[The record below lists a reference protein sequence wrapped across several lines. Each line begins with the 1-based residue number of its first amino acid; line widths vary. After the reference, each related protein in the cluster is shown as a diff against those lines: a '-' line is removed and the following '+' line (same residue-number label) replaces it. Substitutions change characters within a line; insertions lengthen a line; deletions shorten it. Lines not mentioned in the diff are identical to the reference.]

1 MSPTDPKSLPE
12 AGPGTTGETA
22 APAPGPARELRYDP
36 SDIETRWQKT
46 WDEHPELYRAE
57 PETSGKPKY
66 YVLEMLPYPSGQL
79 HMGHVRNYAIGDAL
93 ARYMWMQGYNVL
105 HPMGWDAF
113 GLPAENAALK
123 NNKPPREWT
132 LENIAHM
139 RRQMRR
145 IGLSYDWANEITTCL
160 PDYYRWT
167 QWFFLRMLEKGLAF
181 RKQSK
186 VNWCPMCA
194 TVLANEQVID
204 GCCWRHEDTIVE
216 QRDLE
221 QWFLRTTQY
230 AQELLEG
237 LDNLPGWPEKV
248 RTMQRNWIGRSAGA
262 TIEFTLD
269 DAEGEPENARDRG
282 KVPLPAAQGFAP
294 GAPGAAAVKIPVFT
308 TRLDTIYGATSLQ
321 MAPQHALIKQFA
333 EADERLANEVASL
346 VEEQKKAR
354 DAGDPAAIDK
364 RGTFTGHYAV
374 NPFNGERVPIWA
386 ANYIL
391 LEYGTGAV
399 MSVPAHDQRD
409 FEFAKKFGL
418 EVRIVVLPRRSGEP
432 PAAGRPDEP
441 VLPYEEEDSLLMN
454 SGDYNGLGCQE
465 AREKMMAF
473 AEQHAFGKSTVTYRL
488 KDWGVSRQRYWGAPI
503 PVVYCPTDGI
513 VPVPEDQLPVLL
525 PEQIEITQQDG
536 SPLSRVPSFVNATCP
551 RCGGPA
557 RRETD
562 TMDTFVD
569 SSWYF
574 YRYPD
579 AHNTTAPFSRE
590 KIDYWFPIDQYIG
603 GVEHAILHLIYSRFW
618 TKVMRDLGLI
628 GNDEPATR
636 LFTQGMVIR
645 NGAKMSKSKGNV
657 VSPDEMIAR
666 YGADAT
672 RMYALFAAPPDRD
685 LEWQEEGV
693 AGISR
698 FLGRVYRLGM
708 RYQDQVKSAPR
719 PKEST
724 PPTTPVA
731 QALLRKLHQT
741 IRKITQDF
749 AGRWHF
755 NTCIA
760 AIMEL
765 VNEIIAAEP
774 ELSAL
779 PPDAAAA
786 LLADLVPSLIL
797 LLAPFAPYLA
807 AELWSECGGDP
818 SLLRHPWPSFDPD
831 LAREEELEIPVQVNG
846 KLRAVV
852 RLAPGASSEDMQNAA
867 LAEAR
872 VQAALAGKQVV
883 KLVVVPGKL
892 INIVVK

>member
-1 MSPTDPKSLPE
+1 MTMPDAKTVV
-12 AGPGTTGETA
+12 AGPTTL
-22 APAPGPARELRYDP
+22 PDRYDP
-36 SDIETRWQKT
+36 AEIEPRWQQR
-46 WDEHPELYRAE
+46 WDENPELYRAE
-57 PETSGKPKY
+57 PESTGRPKY

-79 HMGHVRNYAIGDAL
+79 HMGHVRNYSIGDAL

-123 NNKPPREWT
+123 NQTPPRQWT
-132 LENIAHM
+132 LDNIAQM
-139 RRQMRR
+139 RWQMRR
-145 IGLSYDWANEITTCL
+145 LGLSYDWQNEITTCL

-167 QWFFLRMLEKGLAF
+167 QWFFLRMLERDLAF
-181 RKQSK
+181 RKKSK
-186 VNWCPMCA
+186 VNWCPLCA

-204 GCCWRHEDTIVE
+204 GCCWRHEDTVVE

-221 QWFLRTTQY
+221 QWFFRTTTY
-230 AQELLEG
+230 AQELLDG

-248 RTMQRNWIGRSAGA
+248 RTMQRNWIGRSEGA
-262 TIEFTLD
+262 TVEFVLD
-269 DAEGEPENARDRG
+269 SEQETGRNQG
-282 KVPLPAAQGFAP
+282 KVPLAARPDFVAGTPFP
-294 GAPGAAAVKIPVFT
+294 ESAVKIPVYT
-308 TRLDTIYGATSLQ
+308 TRVDTIFGATSLQ
-321 MAPQHALIKQFA
+321 LAPQHPLAKQFA
-333 EADERLANEVASL
+333 ETDERLAAEIATL

-354 DAGDPAAIDK
+354 DAGDAASVDK
-364 RGTFTGHYAV
+364 HGNFTGHYAI
-374 NPFNGERVPIWA
+374 NPFSGERLPIWVS
-386 ANYIL
+386 NYIL
-391 LEYGTGAV
+391 HEYGTGAV
-399 MSVPAHDQRD
+399 MSVPAHDERD
-409 FEFAKKFGL
+409 YEFAKKYGL
-418 EVRIVVLPRRSGEP
+418 EVRIVVLPRRSLE
-432 PAAGRPDEP
+432 PAAAGQPDEP
-441 VLPYEEEDSLLMN
+441 VLPYVEEDSLLMN
-454 SGDYNGLGCQE
+454 SGEYNSLGCEE
-465 AREKMMAF
+465 ARHKMAAF
-473 AEQHAFGKSTVTYRL
+473 AQEHGFGRPTVTFRL

-503 PVVYCPTDGI
+503 PVLYCPNDGI
-513 VPVPEDQLPVLL
+513 VPVPDDQLPVLL

-536 SPLSRVPSFVNATCP
+536 SPLGRIASFVNTTCP

-574 YRYPD
+574 YRYAD
-579 AHNTTAPFSRE
+579 AHNDSAPFSRQ

-618 TKVMRDLGLI
+618 TRVMRDLGMI

-685 LEWQEEGV
+685 LDWQEDGV
-693 AGISR
+693 AGVSR

-708 RYQDQVKSAPR
+708 RYREAVRGQAGQAPAV
-719 PKEST
+719 PSS
-724 PPTTPVA
+724 PVS

-749 AGRWHF
+749 GGRWHF

-760 AIMEL
+760 AVMEL
-765 VNEIIAAEP
+765 VNEITAAEP
-774 ELSAL
+774 AL
-779 PPDAAAA
+779 EEMPREVSAA
-786 LLADLVPSLIL
+786 LLATLLPALIL

-807 AELWSECGGDP
+807 AELWSETGGTG
-818 SLLRHPWPSFDPD
+818 SLLRQPWPVFDPD
-831 LAREEELEIPVQVNG
+831 LAREQELEVPVQVNG

-852 RLAPGASSEDMQNAA
+852 SLLPDASGEDMQRAA
-867 LAEAR
+867 MAEQK
-872 VQAALAGKQVV
+872 VQAALVGKQVL
-883 KLVVVPGKL
+883 KIVVVPGKL

>member
-1 MSPTDPKSLPE
+1 MPDTKTMVAASTALPD
-12 AGPGTTGETA
+12 
-22 APAPGPARELRYDP
+22 RYDP
-36 SDIETRWQKT
+36 AEIEVRWQQR
-46 WDEHPELYRAE
+46 WDENPELYRAE
-57 PETSGKPKY
+57 PESSGRPKY

-123 NNKPPREWT
+123 NQTPPRQWT

-145 IGLSYDWANEITTCL
+145 LGLSYDWQTEVTTCL

-167 QWFFLRMLEKGLAF
+167 QWFFLRMLERGLAF

-186 VNWCPMCA
+186 VNWCPLCA

-221 QWFLRTTQY
+221 QWFLRTTDY
-230 AQELLEG
+230 AQELLDG

-248 RTMQRNWIGRSAGA
+248 RTMQRNWIGRSEGA
-262 TIEFTLD
+262 RVEFVL
-269 DAEGEPENARDRG
+269 APEHETGRGQG
-282 KVPLPAAQGFAP
+282 KVPLPALPDFVA
-294 GAPGAAAVKIPVFT
+294 GAPLAEGAVKIPVYT
-308 TRLDTIYGATSLQ
+308 TRLDTIFGATSLHL
-321 MAPQHALIKQFA
+321 APQHSLAKQFA
-333 EADERLANEVASL
+333 QADERLAAEIATL

-354 DAGDPAAIDK
+354 DAGDAASVDK
-364 RGTFTGHYAV
+364 HGSFTGHYAI
-374 NPFNGERVPIWA
+374 NPFNGERLPIWVS
-386 ANYIL
+386 NYIL
-391 LEYGTGAV
+391 HEYGTGAV
-399 MSVPAHDQRD
+399 MSVPAHDERD
-409 FEFAKKFGL
+409 YEFARKYGL
-418 EVRIVVLPRRSGEP
+418 EVRIVILPRRSLEP
-432 PAAGRPDEP
+432 QAAGRPDEP
-441 VLPYEEEDSLLMN
+441 VLPYTEEDSLLMN
-454 SGDYNGLGCQE
+454 SGEYNAMGCQE
-465 AREKMMAF
+465 ARNKMAAF
-473 AEQHAFGKSTVTYRL
+473 AQEHGFGQPSVTFRL

-503 PVVYCPTDGI
+503 PVLYCPKDGI
-513 VPVPEDQLPVLL
+513 VPVPDDQLPVLL
-525 PEQIEITQQDG
+525 PDQVEITQQDG
-536 SPLSRVPSFVNATCP
+536 SPLGRIPEFVNATCP

-579 AHNTTAPFSRE
+579 AHNDAAPFSRQ

-618 TKVMRDLGLI
+618 TRVMRDLGMI

-636 LFTQGMVIR
+636 LFTQGMVIK

-657 VSPDEMIAR
+657 VSPDDMIAR

-685 LEWQEEGV
+685 LDWQEDGV
-693 AGISR
+693 AGVSR

-708 RYQDQVKSAPR
+708 RYREVVRGEAGQN
-719 PKEST
+719 
-724 PPTTPVA
+724 PVVTASPLA

-760 AIMEL
+760 AVMEL
-765 VNEIIAAEP
+765 VNEITAAEP
-774 ELSAL
+774 AL
-779 PPDAAAA
+779 EEMPAEASAA
-786 LLADLVPSLIL
+786 LMATLMPALIL

-807 AELWSECGGDP
+807 AELWSETSGAP
-818 SLLRHPWPSFDPD
+818 SSLLRQPWPSFDPD
-831 LAREEELEIPVQVNG
+831 LAREQELEIPVQVNG

-852 RLAPGASSEDMQNAA
+852 RLSLQASAEDMQQAA
-867 LAEAR
+867 LAEAK
-872 VQAALAGKQVV
+872 VQSAIAGKQIV
-883 KLVVVPGKL
+883 KVVVVPGKL

>member
-1 MSPTDPKSLPE
+1 MMPPTDAQNQPRS
-12 AGPGTTGETA
+12 ETA
-22 APAPGPARELRYDP
+22 PHEVRYDP
-36 SDIETRWQKT
+36 AEIEVRWQQR
-46 WDEHPELYRAE
+46 WDEQLDLYRAE
-57 PETSGKPKY
+57 PETSGRPKY

-79 HMGHVRNYAIGDAL
+79 HMGHVRNYSIGDAL

-123 NNKPPREWT
+123 NHTPPREWT
-132 LENIAHM
+132 LDNIAAM

-145 IGLSYDWANEITTCL
+145 LGLSYDWQTEITTCL

-167 QWFFLRMLEKGLAF
+167 QWFFLRMLEKGLAY

-186 VNWCPMCA
+186 VNWCPLCA

-204 GCCWRHEDTIVE
+204 GCCWRHEDTVVE

-221 QWFLRTTQY
+221 QWFLRTTHY
-230 AQELLEG
+230 AQELLDG
-237 LDNLPGWPEKV
+237 LDQLPGWPDKV
-248 RTMQRNWIGRSAGA
+248 RTMQRNWIGRSDGA
-262 TIEFTLD
+262 TIEFALD
-269 DAEGEPENARDRG
+269 PTPAEGENRHG
-282 KVPLPAAQGFAP
+282 KATLPAAADFQP
-294 GAPGAAAVKIPVFT
+294 GAPLHAGAPRIPVYT
-308 TRLDTIYGATSLQ
+308 TRVDTIFGATSLQ
-321 MAPQHALIKQFA
+321 LAPQHPLVKQFA
-333 EADERLANEVASL
+333 EADERLAAEVAVL

-354 DAGDPAAIDK
+354 EAGDPAAVDK
-364 RGTFTGHYAV
+364 HGSFTGHYAV
-374 NPFNGERVPIWA
+374 NPFNGERLPIWV

-391 LEYGTGAV
+391 LEYGAGAV

-409 FEFAKKFGL
+409 YEFALKYGL
-418 EVRIVVLPRRSGEP
+418 EVRIVVLPRRTGEP
-432 PAAGRPDEP
+432 PAPGEPEEP
-441 VLPYEEEDSLLMN
+441 VLPYIEEESLLMN
-454 SGDYNGLGCQE
+454 SGEYNGLGCQE
-465 AREKMMAF
+465 AQHQLAAF
-473 AEQHAFGKSTVTYRL
+473 AQEHGFGRPTVTFRL

-503 PVVYCPTDGI
+503 PVLYCPTDGI
-513 VPVPEDQLPVLL
+513 VPVPDDQLPVLL

-536 SPLSRVPSFVNATCP
+536 SPLSRVPGFVNAICP
-551 RCGGPA
+551 KCGGPA

-579 AHNTTAPFSRE
+579 ARNASAPFSRQ

-618 TKVMRDLGLI
+618 TRVMRDLGLI
-628 GNDEPATR
+628 DNDEPATR

-657 VSPDEMIAR
+657 VSPDDMIAR

-685 LEWQEEGV
+685 LEWQEDGV
-693 AGISR
+693 AGVSR

-708 RYQDQVKSAPR
+708 RYQESIRSRQHPQSVAPAS
-719 PKEST
+719 PL
-724 PPTTPVA
+724 A

-760 AIMEL
+760 AVMEL

-774 ELSAL
+774 GLAAMPAEASAELMATIL
-779 PPDAAAA
+779 PT
-786 LLADLVPSLIL
+786 LIL

-807 AELWSECGGDP
+807 AELWSETGGAG
-818 SLLRHPWPSFDPD
+818 SLLRQPWPSFDPD
-831 LAREEELEIPVQVNG
+831 LAKEEELAVPVQVNG

-852 RLAPGASSEDMQNAA
+852 RLLPDAGSEDMQRAA
-867 LAEAR
+867 LAEAK
-872 VQAALAGKQVV
+872 VQAAIIGKQVV
-883 KLVVVPGKL
+883 KVVVVPGKL

>member
-1 MSPTDPKSLPE
+1 MMPPTDVTNEPRSS
-12 AGPGTTGETA
+12 ETVA
-22 APAPGPARELRYDP
+22 APSALPDRYDP
-36 SDIETRWQKT
+36 AEIEVRWQQR
-46 WDEHPELYRAE
+46 WDADPELYRAD
-57 PETSGKPKY
+57 PPHSGKPKY

-79 HMGHVRNYAIGDAL
+79 HMGHVRNYSIGDAL

-123 NNKPPREWT
+123 NQTPPSEWT
-132 LENIAHM
+132 LQNITHM

-145 IGLSYDWANEITTCL
+145 LGLSYDWQTEITTCL

-167 QWFFLRMLEKGLAF
+167 QWFFLRMLERGLAF

-186 VNWCPMCA
+186 VNWCPLCA

-221 QWFLRTTQY
+221 QWFLRTTKY
-230 AQELLEG
+230 AQELLDG
-237 LDNLPGWPEKV
+237 LDNLPDWPEKV
-248 RTMQRNWIGRSAGA
+248 RTMQRNWIGRSEGA
-262 TIEFTLD
+262 TIDFILD
-269 DAEGEPENARDRG
+269 PTPEPDTGRDQG
-282 KVPLPAAQGFAP
+282 KVPLPAPEHFVAGSPLAP
-294 GAPGAAAVKIPVFT
+294 GAVRIPVFT
-308 TRLDTIYGATSLQ
+308 TRVDTIFGATSLQ
-321 MAPQHALIKQFA
+321 LAPQHPLVQQFA
-333 EADERLANEVASL
+333 QADERLAGEVASL

-354 DAGDPAAIDK
+354 EAGDPGAIDK
-364 RGTFTGHYAV
+364 HGVFTGHYAI
-374 NPFNGERVPIWA
+374 NPFSGERVPIWV

-399 MSVPAHDQRD
+399 MSVPAHDERD
-409 FEFAKKFGL
+409 YEFAKKYGL
-418 EVRIVVLPRRSGEP
+418 EVRIVVLPRRTQEP
-432 PAAGRPDEP
+432 AEGQPEEH
-441 VLPYEEEDSLLMN
+441 VLPYTEEDSLLIN
-454 SGDYNGLGCQE
+454 SGDYNSLGCQE
-465 AREKMMAF
+465 AQQKLAAF
-473 AEQHAFGKSTVTYRL
+473 AEKHGFGKTTVTFRL

-503 PVVYCPTDGI
+503 PVLYCPKDGI
-513 VPVPEDQLPVLL
+513 VPVPDDQLPVLL

-579 AHNTTAPFSRE
+579 AHNASAPFSRE

-618 TKVMRDLGLI
+618 TRVMRDLGLVS
-628 GNDEPATR
+628 NDEPATR
-636 LFTQGMVIR
+636 LFTQGMVIS
-645 NGAKMSKSKGNV
+645 NGAKMSKSRGNV
-657 VSPDEMIAR
+657 VSPDDMIAR
-666 YGADAT
+666 YGADAA
-672 RMYALFAAPPDRD
+672 RMYSLFAAPPDRD
-685 LEWQEEGV
+685 LDWQEDGV
-693 AGISR
+693 AGVSR
-698 FLGRVYRLGM
+698 FLGRVYRLAM
-708 RYQDQVKSAPR
+708 RYRDVVRTRAGKPPA
-719 PKEST
+719 T
-724 PPTTPVA
+724 PTSPLA

-741 IRKITQDF
+741 ISKITQDF

-755 NTCIA
+755 NTDIA
-760 AIMEL
+760 AVMEL
-765 VNEIIAAEP
+765 VNEITAAEP
-774 ELSAL
+774 GLAEMPAEASAQL
-779 PPDAAAA
+779 MATI
-786 LLADLVPSLIL
+786 VPSLIL
-797 LLAPFAPYLA
+797 LLAPFAPYLT
-807 AELWSECGGDP
+807 AELWSETGGAGA
-818 SLLRHPWPSFDPD
+818 LLRHPWPTFDPD

-852 RLAPGASSEDMQNAA
+852 RLLPGAGSEAMQQAA
-867 LAEAR
+867 LAEPK
-872 VQAALAGKQVV
+872 VQAAIAGKQIV
-883 KLVVVPGKL
+883 KVVVVPNKL

>member
-1 MSPTDPKSLPE
+1 MTMPDTKSNPGPQPE
-12 AGPGTTGETA
+12 MET
-22 APAPGPARELRYDP
+22 PAVPAREQRYDP
-36 SDIETRWQKT
+36 AEIEVRWQQR
-46 WDEHPELYRAE
+46 WDNDPELYRAE
-57 PETSGKPKY
+57 APDSGKPKY

-79 HMGHVRNYAIGDAL
+79 HMGHVRNYSIGDAL

-123 NNKPPREWT
+123 NNTPPREWT
-132 LENIAHM
+132 LKNIEAM

-145 IGLSYDWANEITTCL
+145 IGLSYDWQNEITTCL

-167 QWFFLRMLEKGLAF
+167 QWFFLRMLEHGLAF

-221 QWFLRTTQY
+221 QWFLRTTNY
-230 AQELLEG
+230 AQELLDG
-237 LDNLPGWPEKV
+237 LDHLPGWPEKV
-248 RTMQRNWIGRSAGA
+248 RTMQRNWIGRSEGA
-262 TIEFTLD
+262 TIEFIL
-269 DAEGEPENARDRG
+269 E
-282 KVPLPAAQGFAP
+282 PAAVNEAKDVRDNGKAVLSAP
-294 GAPGAAAVKIPVFT
+294 PDFIAGAVPKDAKKIPVYT
-308 TRLDTIYGATSLQ
+308 TRVDTIFGATSLQ
-321 MAPQHALIKQFA
+321 LAPQHPLVKEFA
-333 EADERLANEVASL
+333 QADEHLASEVASL

-354 DAGDPAAIDK
+354 EAGDPAAIDK
-364 RGTFTGHYAV
+364 RGSFTGHYAI
-374 NPFNGERVPIWA
+374 NPFSGERLPIWV
-386 ANYIL
+386 ANYVL
-391 LEYGTGAV
+391 LDYGEGAV
-399 MSVPAHDQRD
+399 MSVPAHDPRD

-418 EVRIVVLPRRSGEP
+418 EVRIVILPRGAGEP
-432 PAAGRPDEP
+432 PAAGQPEEHL
-441 VLPYEEEDSLLMN
+441 LPYVEEDSLLIN
-454 SGDYNGLGCQE
+454 SGEYNGLGCQE
-465 AREKMMAF
+465 AQHKLGAF
-473 AEQHAFGKSTVTYRL
+473 AQEHGFGRPTVTFRL

-503 PVVYCPTDGI
+503 PVLYCANDGI
-513 VPVPEDQLPVLL
+513 VPVPDDQLPVLL
-525 PEQIEITQQDG
+525 PDQIEITQQDG

-551 RCGGPA
+551 KCGGPA

-574 YRYPD
+574 YRYAD

-618 TKVMRDLGLI
+618 TRVMRDMGLV

-672 RMYALFAAPPDRD
+672 RMYSLFAAPPDRD
-685 LEWQEEGV
+685 LEWQEDGV
-693 AGISR
+693 AGVSR

-708 RYQDQVKSAPR
+708 RYREQVRSIAGSAAAAPSS
-719 PKEST
+719 PL
-724 PPTTPVA
+724 A

-760 AIMEL
+760 AVMEL
-765 VNEIIAAEP
+765 VNEIVAAEAGLAAMP
-774 ELSAL
+774 AEESAKL
-779 PPDAAAA
+779 VAA
-786 LLADLVPSLIL
+786 LLPSLIL
-797 LLAPFAPYLA
+797 LLAPFAPYLS
-807 AELWSECGGDP
+807 AELWTEMGSGG
-818 SLLRHPWPSFDPD
+818 SVLRHPWPGFDPD

-852 RLAPGASSEDMQNAA
+852 RLLPDAGGEDMQRAA
-867 LAEAR
+867 LAEAK
-872 VQAALAGKQVV
+872 VQSAIAGKRVV
-883 KLVVVPGKL
+883 KVVIVPGKL